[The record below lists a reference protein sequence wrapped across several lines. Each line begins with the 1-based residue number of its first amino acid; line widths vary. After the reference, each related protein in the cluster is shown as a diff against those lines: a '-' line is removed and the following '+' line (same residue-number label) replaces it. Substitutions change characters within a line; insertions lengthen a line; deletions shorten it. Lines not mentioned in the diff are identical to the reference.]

1 MTTIAFDIDDC
12 LYPWYDNAHSWCIK
26 HGLIAPET
34 PRPRSWAPYVEYKVE
49 AEEWHAAL
57 DAATEEG
64 NHLYLGDPFPGA
76 AEAVKKARD
85 AGLGVVFITARG
97 QFKNGDR
104 IKALTR
110 EWVARHFPGVIKY
123 NEPHFTNEKGP
134 LAHKLG
140 VKYAIDDSMRNI
152 DSLARY
158 GIVATLHTQTWNED
172 QAWLRRVAHVE
183 EFVDNVI
190 RLEGLA

>member
-1 MTTIAFDIDDC
+1 MTTIAFDLDDV

-49 AEEWHAAL
+49 AEEWYAAL

-64 NHLYLGDPFPGA
+64 NHLYLGEPFPGA
-76 AEAVKKARD
+76 VEAVEKAVA
-85 AGLGVVFITARG
+85 AGLEVVFITARG
-97 QFKNGDR
+97 QFKNGNR
-104 IKALTR
+104 IKDLTL
-110 EWVARHFPGVIKY
+110 EWIYRHFGIEHV
-123 NEPHFTNEKGP
+123 NNVHFTDNKGP
-134 LAHKLG
+134 MAHKLG

-190 RLEGLA
+190 RAEGLA